1 MKKVVTF
8 SSRIYPSERSRS
20 SSLEKS
26 RAQQKVRFGWLH
38 RRRSEDVFRQLWQ
51 PLYLRPRG
59 VSVARGRRPNTCRN
73 TSPVNSPAAKW
84 PPMTAPPPPR
94 FVAVCYDFAIYI
106 VCVVRWTSVT
116 SVNTAV
122 GGSECL
128 QTLPTSEIYFWAY
141 LSPLFACPFRLVS
154 LARCDLNP
162 RFVCGNFWVQPSS
175 GIPFFRNELWLWS
188 SRLTTKVNLIS
199 YVYCNTFIAW
209 VGFLIPLL

>member
-1 MKKVVTF
+1 MNLKCEEGRHFFFKNISKRKVTVFFFGKEQSPAKGQIRLTSQTTF
-8 SSRIYPSERSRS
+8 GRCLPSAMTATY
-20 SSLEKS
+20 L
-26 RAQQKVRFGWLH
+26 
-38 RRRSEDVFRQLWQ
+38 
-51 PLYLRPRG
+51 LRPRG

-128 QTLPTSEIYFWAY
+128 QTLPTSEIYF
-141 LSPLFACPFRLVS
+141 
-154 LARCDLNP
+154 
-162 RFVCGNFWVQPSS
+162 
-175 GIPFFRNELWLWS
+175 
-188 SRLTTKVNLIS
+188 
-199 YVYCNTFIAW
+199 
-209 VGFLIPLL
+209 

>member
-8 SSRIYPSERSRS
+8 SSRIYPRERSRS

-141 LSPLFACPFRLVS
+141 LSPLSACPFRLVS
-154 LARCDLNP
+154 LAWCDLNP
-162 RFVCGNFWVQPSS
+162 RFVWGNFWVQPSS

-188 SRLTTKVNLIS
+188 SRLTT
-199 YVYCNTFIAW
+199 
-209 VGFLIPLL
+209 